1 MRDRRTYHR
10 GIRRLLP
17 FLAALVLG
25 AGVRAQQDPL
35 YSQYMFNTLAFNPG
49 YAGSADVLSMMVLS
63 RHQWVG
69 FAGAPNTQTL
79 VVHSPLPGR
88 SMAIGGSLLHDAIGP
103 SRQTSAFMDAA
114 YRIRTGKDT
123 RLAFGLKGGIGFY
136 QADLASLSTVQA
148 ESANINISGK
158 VLPNFGFG
166 LYWHSPSSYLGISA
180 PKLLENSIGS
190 DGTVVVNREFRHYFL
205 LGGYVLDVNR
215 DLRFKPSFM
224 LRVVQ
229 GAPLSLDLNASFLLR
244 DKVWFGALYRLSSGL
259 GFMAQYRFT
268 DQLIAGYAF
277 DLTTTR
283 IGAYNAGTHEVMISY
298 DLNFNTGRTKSP
310 RYF

>member
-1 MRDRRTYHR
+1 MRSGSKY
-10 GIRRLLP
+10 P
-17 FLAALVLG
+17 SLAQRVLALVLACL
-25 AGVRAQQDPL
+25 AGRGLVAQQDPL

-49 YAGSADVLSMMVLS
+49 YAGSADMLTVMALS

-88 SMAIGGSLLHDAIGP
+88 TMALGGSVLHDVIGP
-103 SRQTSAFMDAA
+103 ARQTSAFVDAA
-114 YRIRTGKDT
+114 YRIRTGERT
-123 RLAFGLKGGIGFY
+123 RLAFGLKGGIGLY

-166 LYWHSPSSYLGISA
+166 IYWHSPTFYLGLST

-190 DGTVVVNREFRHYFL
+190 DGTVVVNREVRHYFL
-205 LGGYVLDVNR
+205 IGGYVFNMNR
-215 DLRFKPSFM
+215 DLRFKPGFM
-224 LRVVQ
+224 LRAVQ
-229 GAPLSLDLNASFLLR
+229 GAPLSMDLNANFLLR

-268 DQLIAGYAF
+268 EQLRAGYAF

-283 IGAYNAGTHEVMISY
+283 IGAYNAGTHEVMISF
-298 DLNFNTGRTKSP
+298 DLNFNTGRTISP